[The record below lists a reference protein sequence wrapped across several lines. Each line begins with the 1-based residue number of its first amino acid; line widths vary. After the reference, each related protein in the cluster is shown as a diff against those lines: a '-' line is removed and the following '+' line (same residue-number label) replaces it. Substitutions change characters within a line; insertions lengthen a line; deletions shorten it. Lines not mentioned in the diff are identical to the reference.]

1 MKLTTDVFSEFDQVW
16 ALVTAGTPDSVKLNR
31 VDEGVAPSAPRRNR
45 TCGVTAYGSLQ
56 SYMAY
61 FIL

>member
-1 MKLTTDVFSEFDQVW
+1 MPKYYDV
-16 ALVTAGTPDSVKLNR
+16 KYNR